1 MSESH
6 DRTLP
11 ATPRRREDAR
21 NKGLA
26 PTGAVLGWPAMA
38 SVVLVALPV
47 WFRATA
53 SAAVAAIENIQMT
66 GKGGGYQIFLPIVFP
81 TLVVVVLALGV
92 LLLVRTLFDGA
103 AWRLD
108 RLVFRFE
115 RIDPKIGLQRIIS
128 KTTVVR
134 VAISFL
140 GFAILVSSAWLFAGP
155 LIVALSDLS
164 VRSSRGAG
172 QGSEVLSAAV
182 NYLWGIL
189 AVAGIVSVLDWW
201 LQRFRFERKI
211 RMTPSELRE
220 ELRSLRADP
229 KVRWQR
235 NG

>member
-1 MSESH
+1 MSDSH
-6 DRTLP
+6 GRTLP

-47 WFRATA
+47 WFRATV

-66 GKGGGYQIFLPIVFP
+66 GKGGGYQIFLPLIFP
-81 TLVVVVLALGV
+81 TMVVVVLALGI

-108 RLVFRFE
+108 RLVFRYE

-134 VAISFL
+134 VVISFL
-140 GFAILVSSAWLFAGP
+140 GVAVLVSAAWLFAGP
-155 LIVALSDLS
+155 LIVVLSDFS
-164 VRSSRGAG
+164 VSFSRGAG

-189 AVAGIVSVLDWW
+189 AVAVIVSALDWW

-220 ELRSLRADP
+220 ELRSLQADP